1 MLHAAWNSPEF
12 NRLIFAVKRPSERM
26 QTMSGTVSFERPIA
40 KTSLADAAYERLLEA
55 ILSGRFRAGAEL
67 SEVALA
73 AELQVSRT
81 PIHEAL
87 RRLSA
92 DGLVHITSSGP
103 ARVAEFGRG
112 DIVEIYEMRGCLETS
127 ASERAAERMSDDE
140 IEALRE
146 AAAPLADSTT
156 RNWSAKALQFDVLFH
171 DRIAE
176 ACGND
181 RLRREIRKYR
191 HLVRA
196 FCRMSGNVENL
207 RAAYEEHLV
216 ILDAL
221 AARQPEAAGRAMTDH
236 IAKRLAAVLH
246 ELSDNGAEPTKG

>member
-1 MLHAAWNSPEF
+1 
-12 NRLIFAVKRPSERM
+12 
-26 QTMSGTVSFERPIA
+26 MSGSVAFQRPLA

-55 ILSGRFRAGAEL
+55 ILTGRLASGVEL

-87 RRLSA
+87 RRLGA
-92 DGLVHITSSGP
+92 DGLVHLAGSGP
-103 ARVAEFGRG
+103 ARVAEFTRR
-112 DIVEIYEMRGCLETS
+112 DVAEIYEMRICLEQ
-127 ASERAAERMSDDE
+127 AAAERAAERMTDE
-140 IEALRE
+140 QLAELRE
-146 AAAPLADSTT
+146 HADELTEAT
-156 RNWSAKALQFDVLFH
+156 LRGWNAKALQFDVAFH

-176 ACGND
+176 ACGNE

-207 RAAYEEHLV
+207 RAAYAEHRT

-221 AARQPEAAGRAMTDH
+221 TARDSEAAGRAMAAH
-236 IAKRLAAVLH
+236 IRARLSAVLL
-246 ELSDNGAEPTKG
+246 ELPEATPNAE

>member
-1 MLHAAWNSPEF
+1 MPATIPA
-12 NRLIFAVKRPSERM
+12 
-26 QTMSGTVSFERPIA
+26 ERPLS

-55 ILSGRFRAGAEL
+55 ILIGRLRAGAEL

-87 RRLSA
+87 RRLGA
-92 DGLVHITSSGP
+92 DGLVHVASSGP
-103 ARVAEFGRG
+103 ARVAEFGR
-112 DIVEIYEMRGCLETS
+112 DDVVEIYEMRSCLET
-127 ASERAAERMSDDE
+127 AAVERAAVRMNDDE

-146 AAAPLADSTT
+146 TAAPLADATL
-156 RNWSAKALQFDVLFH
+156 RNWTTKALQFDVLFH

-176 ACGND
+176 ACGNE

-207 RAAYEEHLV
+207 RAAYDEHLV

-221 AARQPEAAGRAMTDH
+221 AARQPEAAGRAMADH
-236 IAKRLAAVLH
+236 IAKRLESVLR
-246 ELSDNGAEPTKG
+246 ELPDSAPTTKG